1 MTSKAQLDANRRYK
15 RKHPER
21 QYYERCRSASL
32 MFARMR
38 TEKAMEAI
46 QTVGADKYRKDL
58 EKLRDEI
65 TERLRTL
72 EENEMKVKKLTKEQ
86 VFTALV
92 DNVSAEVENRGEET
106 QVVYNL
112 HLKED
117 GTIVDCCQKADA
129 DFSDWIPYWD
139 YADTL
144 EEFEDMEDLFDSAHE
159 NMSWE
164 PFADVVEDLTDQANE
179 WLEKIEQEKEEQ
191 GEED

>member
-15 RKHPER
+15 RRHPER

-129 DFSDWIPYWD
+129 DFSAWIPYWD

-179 WLEKIEQEKEEQ
+179 WLEEIEQEKEQ
-191 GEED
+191 GKED

>member
-129 DFSDWIPYWD
+129 DFSAWITYWD

-164 PFADVVEDLTDQANE
+164 PFADVVEELTDQANE
-179 WLEKIEQEKEEQ
+179 WLVEIEEEKEQE
-191 GEED
+191 DM

>member
-65 TERLRTL
+65 TERLRAL
-72 EENEMKVKKLTKEQ
+72 EEDEMKVKKLTTEQ
-86 VFTALV
+86 VFSALMLPT
-92 DNVSAEVENRGEET
+92 SAAVENLGEET
-106 QVVYNL
+106 RAVYYL
-112 HLKED
+112 HVKED
-117 GTIVDCCQKADA
+117 GTIVDCAQKSDM
-129 DFSDWIPYWD
+129 DFTSGIAYWD

-144 EEFEDMEDLFDSAHE
+144 EEFEDMEELFDSAHE

-179 WLEKIEQEKEEQ
+179 WLEKVEQEKEQ
-191 GEED
+191 GDA